1 MQIDVDNL
9 VLIATTLIGL
19 AGAIFTQQK
28 YATAKANIVEVIG
41 DAADL
46 LALVYDMSKS
56 GDCNADRLKAIGSKV
71 EEIWTDIESLGPTFA
86 ALLAQKSSLAETLK
100 PTEPQ
105 MEAN

>member
-86 ALLAQKSSLAETLK
+86 ALLAQKSSLAEALK
-100 PTEPQ
+100 PTEQ
-105 MEAN
+105 KEAS

>member
-1 MQIDVDNL
+1 MEIVVYNL
-9 VLIATTLIGL
+9 ALIVTTLIGL

-41 DAADL
+41 DVADL
-46 LALVYDMSKS
+46 LAIVYDMSKS
-56 GDCNADRLKAIGSKV
+56 GDCSAERLKTIGIKV

-100 PTEPQ
+100 PTEKK
-105 MEAN
+105 EVG